1 MFIQS
6 ISLRRIKSMQFE
18 GKPLITLPEKTITL
32 HTVTLTAD
40 EQKVYD
46 ALATE
51 ARQKIEGFI
60 EEGTLVRRRCQSGL
74 RPGTVAVTRAY
85 TALREHPFHCLAAL
99 QLKYFM
105 NVLALLSGLRQACD
119 HISLVGSNGVVDFR
133 DNVALKNSGLDQ
145 RSRELLQSVRTPAV
159 RGNTRLSP
167 VSRLWVRDESCRLT
181 GS

>member
-74 RPGTVAVTRAY
+74 RPGTVAVTRAH
-85 TALREHPFHCLAAL
+85 TTSARAPVSLSHRPAA
-99 QLKYFM
+99 Q
-105 NVLALLSGLRQACD
+105 VLHERAGA
-119 HISLVGSNGVVDFR
+119 
-133 DNVALKNSGLDQ
+133 
-145 RSRELLQSVRTPAV
+145 AV
-159 RGNTRLSP
+159 RPASG
-167 VSRLWVRDESCRLT
+167 V
-181 GS
+181 